1 MKHIKEF
8 QEFINESIDNVNEV
22 ELKADKKAHK
32 ELSQAIAKADNVED
46 IWNQLDPKMFDVNLN
61 DFEDIFNKWFNSQ
74 SSYDNVRD
82 FAKNATTSDTQDLL
96 NHLAKN
102 IK

>member
-8 QEFINESIDNVNEV
+8 QEFINESIDNVNEAK
-22 ELKADKKAHK
+22 LKADKKAHK
-32 ELSQAIAKADNVED
+32 ELSQAIVKADNVED
-46 IWNQLDPKMFDVNLN
+46 IWNQLDPKMFDINLN
-61 DFEDIFNKWFNSQ
+61 DFEDIFNKWFDSQ

-82 FAKNATTSDTQDLL
+82 FAKNATTNDTQDLL

>member
-1 MKHIKEF
+1 MKNVLKF
-8 QEFINESIDNVNEV
+8 NEFINESVNEAK
-22 ELKADKKAHK
+22 LKADKKAYK
-32 ELSQAIAKADNVED
+32 ELSQAIDKADSVED
-46 IWNQLDPKMFDVNLN
+46 IWNQLDLKIFDVNLN
-61 DFEDIFNKWFNSQ
+61 DFEDIFNKWFDGQNT
-74 SSYDNVRD
+74 YETVPE

>member
-8 QEFINESIDNVNEV
+8 QEFINESIDNVNEAK
-22 ELKADKKAHK
+22 LKADKKAYK
-32 ELSQAIAKADNVED
+32 ELSQAIIKADNVED

-61 DFEDIFNKWFNSQ
+61 DFENIFNKWFDSQ
-74 SSYDNVRD
+74 SSYDNVPE